1 MDFVWPSS
9 PEDYIRIIK
18 PSEWTS
24 TIAIRTRAALLG
36 WVEAN
41 KKEGADK
48 HKKTWEEGWKKA
60 LGHSVSSEQPTS
72 SRKRKYS
79 PSRPLVDLPELT
91 VARIDLSSRGNIGF
105 LRMKESSAE
114 IWFKV
119 EMVHWVMEDSRAKDN
134 LVRRMGIAKT
144 DQEPP
149 QTFGSELKLSESK
162 HTLKQVTKALGIG
175 ERHVRKLFRG
185 KVTFEAKSRKKAE
198 ETTRE
203 ETGKSDIGE
212 EPEYEIMDSI
222 GEVDDI
228 ESNLEEKEQPEKP
241 KTTTTNQ
248 EHSEKTADVPT
259 AETENSNKPK
269 PVPIE
274 DHPLKKQDNEEPARY
289 LPMLSE
295 DEEEEEATSETLD
308 KRIIMVSQKE
318 VFEIETDEEENTKI
332 SLSERAETLLKAGG
346 MPLFPPG
353 RRQWTGERLQV
364 SIKPTPMFWPPRDW
378 RKLTADQKLTA
389 WRFVA
394 MTLAREHGADT
405 VKEERDV
412 LDKYAMLALPGTA
425 VASQPGEDII
435 IKARLSNYNLLKEI
449 CLGKL
454 VGNEAQELVT
464 MLEAATQSKPPN
476 DLVKLLDNVPLR
488 LSEDA
493 KKDK

>member
-1 MDFVWPSS
+1 MSSVVSTKCWLCPETYEKKKDLKSHAISEHSVCRVVCPWCVDSERTFGRMSELTKHSKRKHNNLTLDLLEGDFFTEPNGFWLAKR

-48 HKKTWEEGWKKA
+48 HKRTWEEGWKKA
-60 LGHSVSSEQPTS
+60 LGHSVSSDQPTS

-149 QTFGSELKLSESK
+149 QTFGSELKLLESK
-162 HTLKQVTKALGIG
+162 HTLNQVTKALGIG

-185 KVTFEAKSRKKAE
+185 KVMFEAKSRKKAE

-228 ESNLEEKEQPEKP
+228 ESNLEEKEQPENP

-259 AETENSNKPK
+259 AEK
-269 PVPIE
+269 
-274 DHPLKKQDNEEPARY
+274 
-289 LPMLSE
+289 
-295 DEEEEEATSETLD
+295 ET
-308 KRIIMVSQKE
+308 Q
-318 VFEIETDEEENTKI
+318 T
-332 SLSERAETLLKAGG
+332 TLNQ
-346 MPLFPPG
+346 F
-353 RRQWTGERLQV
+353 
-364 SIKPTPMFWPPRDW
+364 
-378 RKLTADQKLTA
+378 
-389 WRFVA
+389 
-394 MTLAREHGADT
+394 
-405 VKEERDV
+405 
-412 LDKYAMLALPGTA
+412 
-425 VASQPGEDII
+425 
-435 IKARLSNYNLLKEI
+435 
-449 CLGKL
+449 
-454 VGNEAQELVT
+454 
-464 MLEAATQSKPPN
+464 QSKTT
-476 DLVKLLDNVPLR
+476 L
-488 LSEDA
+488 
-493 KKDK
+493 